1 MRPAAL
7 LPLLLLALLPAA
19 PAAPA
24 SDQVVV
30 YRCTDRDGHVTIQ
43 NDVACP
49 AGSRQEKQVIDP
61 PPALPAYVPRE
72 QRMPEVVAVE
82 QARIEQQIAEAL
94 PAPAEDAEPGPPPA
108 LYHCRTWDGDD
119 YLTED
124 DTPAKRCAPLQV
136 VGLDGR
142 PVPAATACEQ
152 VADECSAVPEDQL
165 CRSWRRRVN
174 EAEFRWRFAGGGD
187 GERRLAYETLAATLA
202 NSTCAAGDQNP

>member
-1 MRPAAL
+1 MRAAALLL
-7 LPLLLLALLPAA
+7 LPLLLAARAA
-19 PAAPA
+19 PAT
-24 SDQVVV
+24 DQVVV

-49 AGSRQEKQVIDP
+49 AGTRQEKQVIDT

-72 QRMPEVVAVE
+72 ERMPEVVAVE
-82 QARIEQQIAEAL
+82 QARIEQEIAEAL
-94 PAPAEDAEPGPPPA
+94 PAPVAEAERTPPPA
-108 LYHCRTWDGDD
+108 LYQCRTWDGGE

-124 DTPAKRCAPLQV
+124 ETPAERCAPLQV

-142 PVPAATACEQ
+142 PVPAAKACEQ
-152 VADECSAVPEDQL
+152 VVDQCTAVPEAQL

-174 EAEFRWRFAGGGD
+174 EAEFRWRFAGSGD